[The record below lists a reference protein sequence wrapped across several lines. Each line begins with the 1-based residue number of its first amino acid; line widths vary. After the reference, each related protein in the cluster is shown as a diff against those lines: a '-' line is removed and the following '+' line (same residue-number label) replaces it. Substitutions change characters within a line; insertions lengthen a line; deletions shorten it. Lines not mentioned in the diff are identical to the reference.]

1 MALKEKTT
9 WVHYW
14 KSFWSRAL
22 IMLYQRLFHKI
33 QHTLLTLWQLF
44 LQWRKFQKRL
54 KVLHELIKV
63 LPSGYERVD
72 IVADTHQENSIKSIE
87 RKDRGK
93 QVKYLLNQQSQKFH
107 RTLVVFYQTMI
118 TKKEMIEPIFDW
130 IDFWNNYKRKFKVLN
145 LTSVHLLEILKF

>member
-14 KSFWSRAL
+14 KSFWSIAL

-33 QHTLLTLWQLF
+33 RHTLLTLWQLF

-118 TKKEMIEPIFDW
+118 TKKKWLNQFLIALIFET
-130 IDFWNNYKRKFKVLN
+130 IIKEN
-145 LTSVHLLEILKF
+145 LKF

>member
-14 KSFWSRAL
+14 KSFWSIAL

-63 LPSGYERVD
+63 LASGYERVD

-118 TKKEMIEPIFDW
+118 TKKKWLNQFLIALIFET
-130 IDFWNNYKRKFKVLN
+130 IIKEN
-145 LTSVHLLEILKF
+145 LKF

>member
-14 KSFWSRAL
+14 KSFWSIAL

-118 TKKEMIEPIFDW
+118 TKKKWVNQFLIALIFET
-130 IDFWNNYKRKFKVLN
+130 IIKEN
-145 LTSVHLLEILKF
+145 LKF

>member
-14 KSFWSRAL
+14 KSFWSIPL

-118 TKKEMIEPIFDW
+118 TKKKWLNQFLIALIFET
-130 IDFWNNYKRKFKVLN
+130 IIKEN
-145 LTSVHLLEILKF
+145 LKF

>member
-14 KSFWSRAL
+14 KSFWSIAL

-118 TKKEMIEPIFDW
+118 TKKKWLNQFLIALIFET
-130 IDFWNNYKRKFKVLN
+130 IIKEN
-145 LTSVHLLEILKF
+145 LKF

>member
-1 MALKEKTT
+1 M
-9 WVHYW
+9 
-14 KSFWSRAL
+14 
-22 IMLYQRLFHKI
+22 
-33 QHTLLTLWQLF
+33 
-44 LQWRKFQKRL
+44 

-118 TKKEMIEPIFDW
+118 TKKEMIEPIFD
-130 IDFWNNYKRKFKVLN
+130 
-145 LTSVHLLEILKF
+145 

>member
-14 KSFWSRAL
+14 KSFWSIAL

-118 TKKEMIEPIFDW
+118 TKKKWMNQFLIALIFET
-130 IDFWNNYKRKFKVLN
+130 IIKEN
-145 LTSVHLLEILKF
+145 LKF

>member
-14 KSFWSRAL
+14 KSFWSIAL

-87 RKDRGK
+87 RKNRGK

-118 TKKEMIEPIFDW
+118 TKKKWLNQFLIALIFET
-130 IDFWNNYKRKFKVLN
+130 IIKEN
-145 LTSVHLLEILKF
+145 LKF

>member
-14 KSFWSRAL
+14 KSFWSIAL

-44 LQWRKFQKRL
+44 LQWRKFQKCL

-118 TKKEMIEPIFDW
+118 TKKKWLNQFLIALIFET
-130 IDFWNNYKRKFKVLN
+130 IIKEN
-145 LTSVHLLEILKF
+145 LKF

>member
-14 KSFWSRAL
+14 KSFWSIAL

-118 TKKEMIEPIFDW
+118 TKKKWLNQFLISLIFET
-130 IDFWNNYKRKFKVLN
+130 IIKEN
-145 LTSVHLLEILKF
+145 LKF

>member
-118 TKKEMIEPIFDW
+118 TKKKWLNQFLIALIFET
-130 IDFWNNYKRKFKVLN
+130 IIKEN
-145 LTSVHLLEILKF
+145 LKF